1 MSRLKVFAIAGLA
14 VIAPLGAA
22 RAADVPMSLPPL
34 VQKAPVFVE
43 EYQSGWY
50 LRGDLGYRMN
60 DLDGIDAVIGHRVR
74 HDRSMTVSPIGGG
87 GGYKS
92 GWFRADVTIDY
103 APRASYHRDH
113 ARLPPEGRDAD
124 DCLQISISI
133 SAPGTASRLM
143 SAPAPAYRGI
153 AHRIISATHCCCPIA
168 ADKKNRWEFAWAA
181 MGGLTFN
188 LSPNLADGCV
198 VSLSQYGRCHHAASP
213 PTTISSRS
221 RI

>member
-1 MSRLKVFAIAGLA
+1 MSRLKIFAIAGLA

-60 DLDGIDAVIGHRVR
+60 DLDGIAAVIGIRPSGTTID
-74 HDRSMTVSPIGGG
+74 DRFAIGGG

-103 APRASYHRDH
+103 AWQASCLRGH
-113 ARLPPEGRDAD
+113 ARLPHEGRTVTTLANLYLD
-124 DCLQISISI
+124 L
-133 SAPGTASRLM
+133 GTWYGITPYVGAGAGVAWNRTSDYFGNALLL
-143 SAPAPAYRGI
+143 PGI
-153 AHRIISATHCCCPIA
+153 ADRKKSVGICLGGDGRI
-168 ADKKNRWEFAWAA
+168 
-181 MGGLTFN
+181 
-188 LSPNLADGCV
+188 V
-198 VSLSQYGRCHHAASP
+198 VQSVAESC
-213 PTTISSRS
+213 
-221 RI
+221 